1 MLVRPL
7 GDIGRRLHHALHQRL
22 FRSELQSLFVALA
35 RRSERAHCQNEL
47 NHRPPVFKR
56 SRITRLWH
64 FERDAATSRLDQR
77 YNSNTPAA
85 DRHRLICR
93 ALRLAKRAKSRKVA
107 ATSLI
112 PGSGEG
118 IEDKE
123 ARLKGVHVTT
133 AARLHLGFLDLAGDL
148 GRRFGSIGLA
158 IDAFETRIELRGGR
172 SFEVSGAERERGEKI
187 ARRVAESLGIDM
199 GGKLIIS
206 NAIPA
211 HAGLGSGT
219 QLALAIAA
227 AFRRLAQ
234 LPLDA
239 REDARLLDRGA
250 RSGVGVA
257 LFERGGLAV
266 DAGRGPN
273 TETPP
278 VVAWMNFPSDWRV
291 LLLLDPRVEGAHGD
305 AEKRAFGEL
314 PRFPAEAANEIC
326 RRTLMQIL
334 PGAAE
339 TDLEAFGEGVTR
351 IQEILGDHF
360 APVQGGGRF
369 MSVPVGRAAERL
381 KALGARGIGQSSW
394 GPTGFAFASDPDH
407 AQYLA
412 GLARAEQGAEVE
424 IRICSARRHGA
435 EIHEDEDISVR

>member
-1 MLVRPL
+1 M
-7 GDIGRRLHHALHQRL
+7 
-22 FRSELQSLFVALA
+22 
-35 RRSERAHCQNEL
+35 
-47 NHRPPVFKR
+47 
-56 SRITRLWH
+56 
-64 FERDAATSRLDQR
+64 
-77 YNSNTPAA
+77 
-85 DRHRLICR
+85 
-93 ALRLAKRAKSRKVA
+93 
-107 ATSLI
+107 
-112 PGSGEG
+112 
-118 IEDKE
+118 
-123 ARLKGVHVTT
+123 KGVQVTT
-133 AARLHLGFLDLAGDL
+133 TARLHLGFLDLAGDL

-158 IDAFETRIELRGGR
+158 IDGFETRLELREAL
-172 SFEVSGAERERGEKI
+172 SFEVLGEERERAAQI
-187 ARRVAESLGIDM
+187 ARRIAETLGLDTRK
-199 GGKLIIS
+199 KLIIS

-227 AFRRLAQ
+227 ALRRLAG

-273 TETPP
+273 TEVPP
-278 VVAWMNFPSDWRV
+278 AVAWMNFPRDWRI
-291 LLLLDPRVEGAHGD
+291 LLILDPRVEGAHD
-305 AEKRAFGEL
+305 EEERQAFAGL
-314 PRFPAEAANEIC
+314 PRFSADAASEIC

-339 TDLEAFGEGVTR
+339 TDLEAFGEGVAR

-369 MSVPVGRAAERL
+369 GSAPVGRVAARL

-394 GPTGFAFASDPDH
+394 GPSGFAFASDPDH
-407 AQYLA
+407 AQFLA
-412 GLARAEQGAEVE
+412 QRAGAEGELGVE
-424 IRICSARRHGA
+424 IRICTARDHGA
-435 EIHEDEDISVR
+435 EIREDEDVSVR